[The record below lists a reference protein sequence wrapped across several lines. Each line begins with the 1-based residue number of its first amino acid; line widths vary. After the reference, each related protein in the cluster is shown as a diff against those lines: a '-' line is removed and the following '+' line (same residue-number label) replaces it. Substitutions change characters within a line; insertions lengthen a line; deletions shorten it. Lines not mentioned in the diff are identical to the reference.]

1 MVVINGQRK
10 AKELQEESEEEGFPG
25 GSVVK
30 ESTCQCRRHR
40 FDPWSGKIPHVL
52 ELLNLGTTTAEP
64 VLQSPGTATIEPT
77 CPNY

>member
-52 ELLNLGTTTAEP
+52 EQLSLCATTIEP
-64 VLQSPGTATIEPT
+64 VL
-77 CPNY
+77 